1 MNGIFLIGIVAAII
15 FFMFLS
21 LVMFKNKKLQIILY
35 LALFG
40 LSFLLGFSR
49 VIELTKW
56 YALAIVLLFYELI
69 FFISEV
75 RVYPLKKEFFF
86 YVLILMFQF
95 FTFYLFYPF
104 LQINEVILLS
114 VLFMLVFFDEFL
126 IKKHT
131 NFQIVNLLLVF
142 LIFFYINF
150 LVSKNLFSFFNAFF
164 NVILSVFIAFIF
176 SSFVTHYRKRK
187 LILIFLI
194 NLLAVIIIS
203 KLIKLSWEISLL
215 SFLIFSFRN
224 KKLSKLLRS
233 SKDYNALSN
242 SFFFL
247 LLGWSLGY
255 SIVSIKNF
263 NQLTLFLVLLT
274 FWYFLFVLLVYVT
287 LLSNLIKN
295 NLINVLFYYKKYVYL
310 LAMYLFFIGI
320 LSEKSYFFII
330 TGFIY
335 LFIIKT
341 AFQHLQKLR
350 KN

>member
-40 LSFLLGFSR
+40 LSFFLGYLK
-49 VIELTKW
+49 VIEL
-56 YALAIVLLFYELI
+56 ARLSSLVIILLFYELI
-69 FFISEV
+69 FFLSEI
-75 RVYPLKKEFFF
+75 RIYPFKKEFFF
-86 YVLILMFQF
+86 YITVLAFQF
-95 FTFYLFYPF
+95 FAFYLFYPF
-104 LQINEVILLS
+104 LQLNDVILLS
-114 VLFMLVFFDEFL
+114 ILFLLVFFDEFS
-126 IKKHT
+126 IKKYT
-131 NFQIVNLLLVF
+131 SFQIVNLLIIF

-150 LVSKNLFSFFNAFF
+150 LASKNLASFFNAFI
-164 NVILSVFIAFIF
+164 NLILSIFIAFIF

-224 KKLSKLLRS
+224 KKLSKFLRS
-233 SKDYNALSN
+233 SKDYSSLSN

-247 LLGWSLGY
+247 ILGLSLGY
-255 SIVSIKNF
+255 AIVNIQNYSH
-263 NQLTLFLVLLT
+263 LTLFIVLLT
-274 FWYFLFVLLVYVT
+274 FWYFLFVLLLYVS
-287 LLSNLIKN
+287 LLSNSSKN
-295 NLINVLFYYKKYVYL
+295 NLIDALFYYKKYAYL
-310 LAMYLFFIGI
+310 LTIYLFFRSF

-330 TGFIY
+330 LGFAY
-335 LFIIKT
+335 LFAIRKF
-341 AFQHLQKLR
+341 FQYLQKLR